1 MLFGKVIRVKN
12 NGFGVVVS
20 LDGTR
25 YNFFG
30 NQWKHPSSAK
40 PTPDT
45 PVEFE
50 LTSTGRNARR
60 LRPLAENQLSPDQR
74 QALARIKADAPAAP
88 PIQIGPLPARRWLP
102 ALAIS
107 HQATTSR
114 YYIRADLPL
123 TIKSKLQLTKGEVVL
138 VRFGVPLTR
147 LPNSTTLLVAEVR
160 QLDST
165 ASTTQELKLA
175 LQAPPAE
182 VARAREKLQAD
193 LQGRTFTAPAEVE
206 LLKRLLLLA
215 DAFSDQPIEAVV
227 ETTPV
232 VAAQLQ
238 TAGQQH
244 YLSLQTRLRT
254 LLAIP
259 PISGGVPVKTQIPPD
274 LLPVLPALLNQFDLP
289 ELEAALPRLS
299 AIIPQ
304 AAWLGIVAEA
314 IRPRVTTA
322 QQVHYWQRGWLSQ
335 PAPEILVPELLTSS
349 PEAATEAFIRLT
361 ASLRQADA
369 LATLHGYV
377 AALPATHL
385 ISIDTLK
392 AVFGL
397 ASKLGEEAHSLT
409 VQAVRRAPGYEEH
422 ELDLWLQGVPLPIPA
437 SSRLLLAFRVALAD
451 TTSTTL
457 AQLIDRLKNTSDPS
471 QQLPALAA
479 QVELEE
485 LENRMARLK
494 PLLSPSNW
502 QALLAQAVTSRVPAD
517 QRVRYWQQGWLLEPP
532 IEHLSADQ
540 QLDFWLQGRLPQP
553 TPTLLVAA
561 IQAGQ
566 VQPAQVFE
574 RLATTGPKVAATV
587 ETVREYA
594 SYLAP
599 AQEGP
604 LEEVLSYCSRHQELA
619 NIRAEVG
626 EQLVSTLPD
635 TTYADWWRRQLLP
648 APTGGQ
654 FWELLQRSSAA
665 ARSQLLRL
673 ASAGLVTDC
682 AARWLSQQPYDQ
694 EFAVDL
700 LNVLPAA
707 DSAVPSSLS
716 QRIIAAVDSDNLLES
731 WLGGQLANLPWSLA
745 VTHLSSATPDTQS
758 RIVARAAANHFLQLV
773 QWFSANATPE
783 HPLALWVAL
792 AEVVASRN
800 GQVKFSDK
808 NENHVAFIQ
817 RFFRV
822 LCESGLPNK
831 RLLPWLI
838 TLRNLLPTGRTE
850 RYSYYRRNYYYQTDE
865 PVRALYLATL
875 QTMHELVSQHL
886 FASFS
891 PADSLRWWQTGFSPY
906 PVVPLLDLVTFCG
919 GLSEAYQR
927 ESLATAA
934 GLPLALIEL
943 WYEAVN
949 LTEANFSKKLPVISS
964 KLQGQHLRPELL
976 EVLWSAFSK
985 SLTTAQQCAIW
996 LAGWPGAAPSGW
1008 ETLSAYER
1016 MVITLRSSLAQLPP
1030 GFAPG
1035 EEEQLDWL
1043 DSCYWEVDQQQQAK
1057 EVLDCFTRY
1066 AKQHPAQLPDLE
1078 LITDELVLRC
1088 APALKAWLWLRNLL
1102 DAERYYDYHGF
1113 RRARNQLSAP
1123 DVRELESR
1131 IKLREQQVFAER
1143 EPVAPKWYADT
1154 PDGGVIYK
1162 ASPAN
1167 FYSPAPGY
1175 LMLKLTNTPA
1185 SFTRPFEFSEA
1196 HSNWNEETRQLTTGY
1211 PVQAEVD
1218 VVTNEVLEVSG
1229 LSEALASF
1237 SLNREEVRLP
1247 YELEEGEGISSTG
1260 ALPPE
1265 AAQRT
1270 FIDEFLS
1277 EYGAHTPSIYIREP
1291 EIARERTGE
1300 RTGERTK
1307 STLSRTR
1314 LVQRARSYSLATR
1327 LDSIPWG
1334 DEVIVSW
1341 AGAGYSRKATYFF
1354 RAPLAY
1360 QAQLIQRLSEATR
1373 SYTRLRSYLIR
1384 ADQRS
1389 HRLRCHLGFVG
1400 VLRAGRQGSTSASI
1414 DNWQQRAL
1422 DLFGSG
1428 PSAIHP
1434 YDPDSTWTHSED
1446 NWLLDDYPPA
1456 TQAASETPFS
1466 ENPVSE
1472 NTEWLS
1478 QLVSALQQFNTHF
1491 LAGYSA

>member
-12 NGFGVVVS
+12 NGFGIVMS

-25 YNFFG
+25 YNFFS
-30 NQWKHPSSAK
+30 NQWKHPSLAK
-40 PTPDT
+40 PAPDT
-45 PVEFE
+45 PVAFE

-60 LRPLAENQLSPDQR
+60 LRPLAENQLSPDQH
-74 QALARIKADAPAAP
+74 QALARIKADVPAAP
-88 PIQIGPLPARRWLP
+88 PKQLGPPPARRWLP

-114 YYIRADLPL
+114 YYVRADLPIPL
-123 TIKSKLQLTKGEVVL
+123 KSKLQLTKGEVVL
-138 VRFGVPLTR
+138 IRFGVPLIR
-147 LPNSTTLLVAEVR
+147 LPNSTTLLVAEVC

-165 ASTTQELKLA
+165 ASTTQELKRA

-182 VARAREKLQAD
+182 VAQAREKLQAD
-193 LQGRTFTAPAEVE
+193 LQGRTFTTPEEVE
-206 LLKRLLLLA
+206 LLKHLLLLA
-215 DAFSDQPIEAVV
+215 DALSDQPIEAVV
-227 ETTPV
+227 ETTPT

-254 LLAIP
+254 LLATP
-259 PISGGVPVKTQIPPD
+259 LVSGVVPVKTQILPD
-274 LLPVLPALLNQFDLP
+274 LLQVLPALLTQFDLP
-289 ELEAALPRLS
+289 ELEDALPRLS
-299 AIIPQ
+299 AIVPQ
-304 AAWLGIVAEA
+304 AAWLGIVAETIA
-314 IRPRVTTA
+314 PRITTT
-322 QQVHYWQRGWLSQ
+322 QQVQYWRRGWLPQ

-349 PEAATEAFIRLT
+349 PEAAAEAFIQLT
-361 ASLRQADA
+361 TSQRQADA
-369 LATLHGYV
+369 FATLHGYIV
-377 AALPATHL
+377 ALPATHL
-385 ISIDTLK
+385 FSIDTLK
-392 AVFGL
+392 AVFKL
-397 ASKLGEEAHSLT
+397 ASKFGEEACSLT
-409 VQAVRRAPGYEEH
+409 VQAVCSAPEYEEY

-437 SSRLLLAFRVALAD
+437 APLLLLAFRVALAD
-451 TTSTTL
+451 TTSSTF
-457 AQLIDRLKNTSDPS
+457 AQLIERLKNATDPS

-479 QVELEE
+479 QVELED
-485 LENRMARLK
+485 LENRLEQLK
-494 PLLSPSNW
+494 LLLPPPSW
-502 QALLAQAVTSRVPAD
+502 QALLTQAVTSRIPAD
-517 QRVRYWQQGWLLEPP
+517 QRVRYWLQGWLLEPP
-532 IEHLSADQ
+532 IEQLSIDQ

-553 TPTLLVAA
+553 TSALLVAA

-574 RLATTGPKVAATV
+574 RLATTGPKIVATV
-587 ETVREYA
+587 ETVREYV
-594 SYLAP
+594 SCLSP
-599 AQEGP
+599 SQEGL

-619 NIRAEVG
+619 NIRAEMG
-626 EQLVSTLPD
+626 GQLVFVLPD
-635 TTYADWWRRQLLP
+635 SIYADWWSRQLLP
-648 APTGGQ
+648 APTGEQ
-654 FWELLQRSSAA
+654 FWELLQRSSATT
-665 ARSQLLRL
+665 RSQLLRL
-673 ASAGLVTDC
+673 ASAGLVADC
-682 AARWLSQQPYDQ
+682 AARWLAQQPNNQ
-694 EFAVDL
+694 EFAVDF

-716 QRIIAAVDSDNLLES
+716 QSIIAAVDSANLLES
-731 WLGGQLANLPWSLA
+731 WLSGQLTNLPWFIIA
-745 VTHLSSATPDTQS
+745 THLSSSTPDNQG
-758 RIVARAAANHFLQLV
+758 RIVVRAATNHFLQLV
-773 QWFSANATPE
+773 QWFSTDASLGR
-783 HPLALWVAL
+783 PLALWVAL

-817 RFFRV
+817 QFFRF
-822 LCESGLPNK
+822 LCESGLSTT
-831 RLLPWLI
+831 RLLPWLR
-838 TLRNLLPTGRTE
+838 TLKNLVPTGRTQ
-850 RYSYYRRNYYYQTDE
+850 RYSYYNRSHYYQIDE

-875 QTMHELVSQHL
+875 QAMQELVSQHL
-886 FASFS
+886 CASFS
-891 PADSLRWWQTGFSPY
+891 PADSLRWWQAGLSPY
-906 PVVPLLDLVTFCG
+906 PVVSLLDLAVFCG

-934 GLPLALIEL
+934 KLPVALIEL

-949 LTEANFSKKLPVISS
+949 LTEANFSKKLPTISS

-976 EVLWSAFSK
+976 EVLWPSFSK
-985 SLTTAQQCAIW
+985 VLTTAQQCAIW

-1008 ETLSAYER
+1008 EALSAYDR

-1035 EEEQLDWL
+1035 EEELLDWL
-1043 DSCYWEVDQQQQAK
+1043 ESCYWEVDQQQQAK
-1057 EVLDCFTRY
+1057 EVLDCFRRY
-1066 AKQHPAQLPDLE
+1066 AKHYPGHLTDIE
-1078 LITDELVLRC
+1078 LIIDELVLRC
-1088 APALKAWLWLRNLL
+1088 APALKAWLWLRDLL

-1123 DVRELESR
+1123 DMRELESR

-1196 HSNWNEETRQLTTGY
+1196 HANWNEETRQLTTGY
-1211 PVQAEVD
+1211 PVQVEID
-1218 VVTNEVLEVSG
+1218 VKTNEVLEVSG
-1229 LSEALASF
+1229 LSEALASLF
-1237 SLNREEVRLP
+1237 LNREKVRLP
-1247 YELEEGEGISSTG
+1247 YELEEGEGISNKG
-1260 ALPPE
+1260 ELPPE

-1291 EIARERTGE
+1291 EIAHKRADERT
-1300 RTGERTK
+1300 RSALAR
-1307 STLSRTR
+1307 SRSI
-1314 LVQRARSYSLATR
+1314 QRARPYSLATR
-1327 LDSIPWG
+1327 LDSIFWG

-1400 VLRAGRQGSTSASI
+1400 VLRAGRQDSTSASI

-1422 DLFGSG
+1422 ALFSSG

-1434 YDPDSTWTHSED
+1434 YDPDSSWTHAED
-1446 NWLLDDYPPA
+1446 NWLLDDDYPPA
-1456 TQAASETPFS
+1456 TQAASETPVD

-1472 NTEWLS
+1472 NPAEWLS